1 MDSSDPLYEPEDTNE
16 TWISMVSSSAFLSKL
31 WQMLNDPKGPD
42 LHRLFCTPY
51 WTYLPYYEHK
61 TIVCET
67 DKRIKNLL
75 DGAQMVDQW

>member
-42 LHRLFCTPY
+42 LHRLSCTPSG
-51 WTYLPYYEHK
+51 LPCL
-61 TIVCET
+61 TVCKT

-75 DGAQMVDQW
+75 DGVQVVVL